1 MKKNHLIFLFT
12 DSWHLLD
19 FIERKQLQYQG
30 LIQIFFLGG
39 GNYPRNRLF
48 PWIKEQHIHV

>member
-19 FIERKQLQYQG
+19 FIERKQLQCQG
-30 LIQIFFLGG
+30 LIQIFSWGVTFLETDCSLG
-39 GNYPRNRLF
+39 
-48 PWIKEQHIHV
+48 